1 MTSKRRSAVLFA
13 SLVAILGVVLLA
25 GCQFTSPGHPQSTFD
40 PQGPVA
46 ERQMELFWII
56 FWAAMFVMVV
66 VGGGLLYTVF
76 RFRRKDDRMP
86 EQTHG
91 NTKLEV
97 AWTIAPAI
105 VLAIV
110 AVPTVTTQFY
120 ISETPPGDVMEINV
134 SAHQWWWEI
143 EYPDSGVQT
152 ANEIHVPLGR
162 PIEVNL
168 TSSDV
173 LHSFWIP
180 KLAGKLDIIP
190 GKNLTM
196 WFQADNLDAN
206 PDTPERDAYFGQC
219 AEHCGESHAWMRFRV
234 FVHTQEEFDAWTEA
248 QLAPAAA
255 PGDSA
260 DDILARAGFGVF
272 AQKGCTLCHAGII
285 PATYADL
292 TDRAYSKDYETGEV
306 LYIEGPNLGHLA
318 SRSTMAA
325 GIRDLNAENLREWL
339 EDPNEVK
346 PGNLM
351 SKHAASYNDPDLALT
366 DTEITELVAYLLSL
380 K

>member
-1 MTSKRRSAVLFA
+1 
-13 SLVAILGVVLLA
+13 
-25 GCQFTSPGHPQSTFD
+25 
-40 PQGPVA
+40 
-46 ERQMELFWII
+46 MELFWII
-56 FWAAMFVMVV
+56 FWAALFVMIV

-76 RFRRKDDRMP
+76 RFRRKDDRIP

-120 ISETPPGDVMEINV
+120 ISDTPTDEGDVLEINV
-134 SAHQWWWEI
+134 TAHQWWWEI
-143 EYPDSGVQT
+143 EYPDSGVHT
-152 ANEIHVPLGR
+152 ANEFHVPEDTV
-162 PIEVNL
+162 IEVNL

-180 KLAGKLDIIP
+180 KLAGKLDVIP

-196 WFQADNLDAN
+196 WFQGDEPGEYL
-206 PDTPERDAYFGQC
+206 GQC

-234 FVHTQEEFDAWTEA
+234 FVDTQEDFDAWTQE
-248 QLAPAAA
+248 QLAAAA
-255 PGDSA
+255 TPGDE
-260 DDILARAGFGVF
+260 DVLPRAGFNVF

-285 PATYADL
+285 PATYANI
-292 TDRAYSKDYETGEV
+292 TDRAYSKAYEPGEV
-306 LYIEGPNLGHLA
+306 LYVEGPNLAHLA
-318 SRSTMAA
+318 SRTTMAA

-339 EDPNEVK
+339 EDPEDVK

-351 SKHAASYNDPDLALT
+351 SRHAAAYNDPDLALT
-366 DTEITELVAYLLSL
+366 ETEITELVAYLLSL
-380 K
+380 E